1 MKNFF
6 SENVLLGSGAAEQL
20 YSRVKALPIIDY
32 HCHLD
37 AGMIKKDAVFSDI
50 GQLWLGGDHYKW
62 RAMRQCGVDEFFI
75 TGGASWH
82 DKFLKYAE
90 IVPRLVGNPLYY
102 WTHMELQRIFKIALP
117 LNADTAEEIYRTANE
132 QLKTLSVQKI
142 LKNFDVKFVATTD
155 DPADDLSV
163 HGKYGDTL
171 VAPTFRPDKLYS
183 LDEEYLVRLAGAANM
198 KIDTLDDLLSV
209 LDCRLDFFVSKGCR
223 MADHGFEYF
232 PDRYAGLEEARQI
245 FARRKSAAAE
255 EKNAFFGFLLVWL
268 SKAYARRGIA
278 MQLHFAAKR
287 NVNLPM
293 FARLGADTGYDI
305 LSEPPVIE
313 NLVRYLQQVPDEERP
328 ETLLYSL
335 NDASLT
341 ALASV
346 TGAFRRVRMGAAW
359 WFNDTVEGIRRN
371 LSVIAEYSVLGTH
384 PGMLTDSRSFSS
396 YCRFD
401 FFRRLLCD
409 YIGSLVEKGE
419 CDMGAAEKLVENICY
434 YNAKELVKL

>member
-6 SENVLLGSGAAEQL
+6 DENILLGSGAAERL
-20 YSRVKALPIIDY
+20 YRSVKELPIIDY

-37 AGMIKKDAVFSDI
+37 ARMIAEDAVFEDI

-62 RAMRQCGVDEFFI
+62 RAMRQCGVDEYFI

-82 DKFLKYAE
+82 DKFVKYAQ
-90 IVPRLVGNPLYY
+90 IVPQLVGNPLYY
-102 WTHMELQRIFKIALP
+102 WTHMELKRIFKIALP
-117 LNADTAEEIYRTANE
+117 LNADTAEQIYSAANE
-132 QLKTLSVQKI
+132 KLKTLSVQKI
-142 LKNFDVKFVATTD
+142 LKDFDVKLIATTD

-171 VAPTFRPDKLYS
+171 VTPTFRPDKLYS
-183 LDEEYLVRLAGAANM
+183 LDEDYLARLGKVAGI
-198 KIDTLDDLLSV
+198 KIHSLDDLLTA
-209 LDCRLDFFVSKGCR
+209 LDRRLDFFVSKGCR
-223 MADHGFEYF
+223 MADHGFESF
-232 PDRYAGLEEARQI
+232 PARYADLDEAKRI
-245 FARRKSAAAE
+245 FAKRKTATAE
-255 EKNAFFGFLLVWL
+255 EKEAYFGFLIVWL
-268 SKAYARRGIA
+268 SKAYAKRGIA
-278 MQLHFAAKR
+278 MQLHIAAKR
-287 NVNLPM
+287 NVNPSM
-293 FARLGADTGYDI
+293 FARLGADSGYDV

-313 NLVRYLQQVPDEERP
+313 NVVRYLQSIPDEERP

-335 NDASLT
+335 NDATLT
-341 ALASV
+341 ALASL

-371 LSVIAEYSVLGTH
+371 LSALAEYSVLGTH

-409 YIGSLVEKGE
+409 YIGALVEKGE
-419 CDMGAAEKLVENICY
+419 YDMAAAEKLVENICY
-434 YNAKELVKL
+434 HNAKELVKL